1 MARKP
6 PYPTEA
12 ATRRDRLVMAVVSLT
27 ENDDWERV
35 RLSTHPKFLAIIER
49 SRAAHTSR
57 ARGSRQPR
65 CGDGSACWAA
75 TDGGP

>member
-49 SRAAHTSR
+49 SRAAHTPGTGISTAEMRHRLGLGRRKSR
-57 ARGSRQPR
+57 I
-65 CGDGSACWAA
+65 
-75 TDGGP
+75 